1 MTIDDE
7 KSIYVGGLPYE
18 CTQEDLHRAFDLY
31 GAIMDVKIVNDRH
44 VGGKCYGF
52 VTFRNPR
59 SAVDAITDMN
69 GRKIGGRVVRVNEVH
84 TRGGRPNFH
93 RENFHRDEEDYWDRD
108 RERVREKERER
119 DHLRDRD
126 HYLDRNSERSQDN
139 NREREPDFEHD
150 RDFIQAREHPV
161 EQVLDLEDEDHDRQ
175 GDHDKDWE
183 RDHDM
188 DWSHDREL
196 DKPKDRDGSKSMD
209 KEQQSRQQHGT
220 GTADHQSRDISSNSS
235 DDYRSQ
241 VRKEMKEQLELSI
254 HRREELENEIT
265 IIGDKIEA
273 KKLLISD
280 LQKKSQELEDSL
292 ANAKKVTSQQQSMLM
307 KLHSCYL
314 QSQDLADRLK
324 SSEQELQS
332 LVDAATSEVDVGK
345 DANARDGSV
354 YAIEKV

>member
-31 GAIMDVKIVNDRH
+31 GAIMDVKVQSINYLNASYGHVLFYVIIQLQIVNDRH

-69 GRKIGGRVVRVNEVH
+69 GRVYMSSMQSAAASSLRVKRV
-84 TRGGRPNFH
+84 
-93 RENFHRDEEDYWDRD
+93 EEEK
-108 RERVREKERER
+108 RERVDKEEE
-119 DHLRDRD
+119 
-126 HYLDRNSERSQDN
+126 YG
-139 NREREPDFEHD
+139 
-150 RDFIQAREHPV
+150 
-161 EQVLDLEDEDHDRQ
+161 DRQ
-175 GDHDKDWE
+175 PHKSITDTTKAV
-183 RDHDM
+183 M
-188 DWSHDREL
+188 DLTKSHIV
-196 DKPKDRDGSKSMD
+196 SWIS
-209 KEQQSRQQHGT
+209 T

-324 SSEQELQS
+324 SSEQELQAS
-332 LVDAATSEVDVGK
+332 FP
-345 DANARDGSV
+345 
-354 YAIEKV
+354 